1 MATLYIPYVVGSSA
15 IAYIGKE
22 IVSYLYKEEKLEDL
36 EKNETTN
43 SFLKKENMDTDN
55 SVFDIIEDDCVDREY
70 KLNDDVKEDND
81 IIAFPELKENSD
93 NLENKIE
100 IPKVKNVSFKLD
112 PKFDI
117 PSFKPILDII
127 KEEETDS
134 IELSSKPLLTSKLHK
149 CKKCNIFLPLKCFSK
164 TQKKKLPTN
173 WTCKVCLKLN

>member
-15 IAYIGKE
+15 IAYLGKE
-22 IVSYLYKEEKLEDL
+22 IVSYMYREDNL
-36 EKNETTN
+36 EKIEESENTN
-43 SFLKKENMDTDN
+43 AFLKKESEETT
-55 SVFDIIEDDCVDREY
+55 VFDIIEDDCIDREY
-70 KLNDDVKEDND
+70 NLDSEKEKET
-81 IIAFPELKENSD
+81 IEKSESEIPFPEL
-93 NLENKIE
+93 
-100 IPKVKNVSFKLD
+100 PKYKSAPESTKKVSFKIEKEPFNPRLNT
-112 PKFDI
+112 
-117 PSFKPILDII
+117 I